1 MHPHTAASVMPRV
14 STCRQMLDTQLEQLR
29 GAGGTKI
36 YREMVTGAHNDRR
49 ELLKM
54 LDFSLLIYVNR
65 ITQSITSMELFN
77 QLPKSPNLSTTTRR
91 YIQPWKI
98 QPWKI
103 QPWKIQPW
111 KSPCGSAETLSVHR
125 AAPPHSPTSTPD
137 TPDG

>member
-1 MHPHTAASVMPRV
+1 MHPHTAASVMPCV

-77 QLPKSPNLSTTTRR
+77 QLPKSANLSTSTRR

-98 QPWKI
+98 QPWK
-103 QPWKIQPW
+103 
-111 KSPCGSAETLSVHR
+111 SPCESAETLSVHQ

-137 TPDG
+137 TPDW